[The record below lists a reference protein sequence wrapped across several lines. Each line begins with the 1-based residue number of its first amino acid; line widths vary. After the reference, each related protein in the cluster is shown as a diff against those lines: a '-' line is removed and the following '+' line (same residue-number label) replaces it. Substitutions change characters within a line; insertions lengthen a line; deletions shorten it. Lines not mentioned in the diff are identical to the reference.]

1 MINILL
7 HILID
12 DFNNFHTKYNTYLF
26 NLCKFEIL
34 IFKVAY
40 SIQFFN
46 KKINYSHF
54 IH

>member
-1 MINILL
+1 MTLY
-7 HILID
+7 
-12 DFNNFHTKYNTYLF
+12 NFHTKYNTYLF

-40 SIQFFN
+40 SIVQFFN
-46 KKINYSHF
+46 KKINYSDF